1 MHLTIICLLFIFFV
15 EFTTKTNE
23 KQYLVKDIQKC
34 LQRNIPRNSYCS
46 VGISWTDLYPSE
58 DLNFVLGE
66 AHSALN
72 AGVLSFGRF
81 EPKAYKDG
89 QVPPPIESFNGKLL
103 WRMLK
108 VLSHET
114 CHIFGLAHCVYF
126 ECNMNESTSLPEAM
140 SQPLY
145 LCPVCLRKLQKV
157 CKFDLKERYTLI
169 LNFLEEIISEYHD
182 CDKFITTIKW
192 LRRCLDLLNDREST
206 YL

>member
-1 MHLTIICLLFIFFV
+1 M
-15 EFTTKTNE
+15 
-23 KQYLVKDIQKC
+23 KDIQKY
-34 LQRNIPRNSYCS
+34 LKKNIPRNSYCS

-66 AHSALN
+66 ANSALN
-72 AGVLSFGRF
+72 TGVLSFGRF

-89 QVPPPIESFNGKLL
+89 QVPPPIEKIDGNLL

-108 VLSHET
+108 ALSHET

-126 ECNMNESTSLPEAM
+126 ECNMNESTSLHEAM
-140 SQPLY
+140 MQPLF
-145 LCPVCLRKLQKV
+145 LCPVCLKKLQKA
-157 CKFDLKERYTLI
+157 CKFDLKERYCL
-169 LNFLEEIISEYHD
+169 LLKFLQEINTEYSD

-192 LRRCLDLLNDREST
+192 LRRCFEILGDNEKT

>member
-1 MHLTIICLLFIFFV
+1 M
-15 EFTTKTNE
+15 
-23 KQYLVKDIQKC
+23 KDIQKC
-34 LQRNIPRNSYCS
+34 LQRTIPRNSYCS

-89 QVPPPIESFNGKLL
+89 QVPPPIENFDGKLL

-126 ECNMNESTSLPEAM
+126 ECNMNESTSLPEAT

-157 CKFDLKERYTLI
+157 CKFDLKERYTL
-169 LNFLEEIISEYHD
+169 LLKFLEEIISEYHD
-182 CDKFITTIKW
+182 CDKFIITIKW
-192 LRRCLDLLNDREST
+192 LRRCIDLLNDKEST
-206 YL
+206 YLWYWVTCQGIYH